1 MFTSDIDIDFAN
13 RDMVLGA
20 ISYINAS
27 TEHGGGLRKHPTGV
41 YVTRIP
47 YDPRVNC
54 SSIPYKV
61 AEQRGYL
68 KLDFLNV
75 SVYSLIRDQAHYDCL
90 LSRPVPWEKLENESF
105 VKELIHISKW
115 HALLNS
121 LSEKVDSVLKMAM
134 FLSIIRPGKKH
145 LIGKSWEQIEK
156 EVWDG
161 SVTDGYAFKK
171 SHSIS
176 YALLVTLHMKL
187 LSESGRFPNKK
198 D

>member
-13 RDMVLGA
+13 RDEVLCL
-20 ISYINAS
+20 ISHINAS
-27 TEHGGGLRKHPTGV
+27 IDQDNKLRKHPTGI

-47 YDPRVNC
+47 YDPRKNC
-54 SSIPYKV
+54 SNISYKI
-61 AEQRGYL
+61 AEERGYI

-90 LSRPVPWEKLENESF
+90 LNQPVPWEKLNDESF
-105 VKELIHISKW
+105 VKQLIHVSRW
-115 HALLNS
+115 HSLLNN
-121 LSEKVDSVLKMAM
+121 LPEKVDSVLKMAM

-145 LIGKSWEQIEK
+145 LIGKSWEKIEK

-161 SVTDGYAFKK
+161 SETDGYAFKK
-171 SHSIS
+171 SHAIS

-187 LSESGRFPNKK
+187 LAESGGFSNK
-198 D
+198 